1 MGALAR
7 GDIFLFAEFQ
17 LDRCGLLRRDDLGV
31 LSPVPIGGRA
41 VDLLS
46 VLVERH
52 GEVLSKAEIMAAV
65 WPNMAVEDGNLTL
78 QMAAL
83 RRILDR
89 GRREGSCIQ
98 TVARRGYRFAAEVTR
113 AEAASRRKLEANS
126 RAGAAR
132 PPPRLSIVVL
142 PIANLSGDPEEGCFA
157 DALTDDLT
165 TDLSRI
171 SGSFVIA
178 CSTALTYK
186 GRPVDVR
193 QIGRELGVRYV
204 LEGSVRRS
212 GSQVRMNMQLI
223 DAETG
228 GHLWAERFETD
239 RRGLA
244 EAEEEMIGRLAH
256 TLYLE
261 LVEDVDRHIRR
272 EGAADPDARDLVMR
286 GWARFYR
293 PRSPASLQ
301 EAQSAFARALE
312 LRPRSVRARIGFAV
326 VLAATILEGWSRSLP
341 ADQARVEELLGDVF
355 ARGTNHSMAHY
366 AMAMLRRFQARLSEA
381 CIEAERAVALDH
393 SNAAALYELGLAHM
407 YLGEPEAGILHIE
420 KAVRLSPRDPFVSAM
435 HYGLGRCHLFLGHLD
450 QAIELFERASTAQ
463 PRHWDVRMWL
473 AGALTLNGDLD
484 AARAELTA
492 ASRLKPEIHSQA
504 GWCTHQPWIA
514 IPRYWALREK
524 TLNLGLRRAGF
535 PDK

>member
-1 MGALAR
+1 MGARAQ
-7 GDIFLFAEFQ
+7 GEIFLFAGFQ
-17 LDRCGLLRRDDLGV
+17 LDSRGLRRRDDLGA

-113 AEAASRRKLEANS
+113 AEAARPKLEANS

-142 PIANLSGDPEEGCFA
+142 PIANLSGDPAEGYFA

-171 SGSFVIA
+171 SDSFVVA
-178 CSTALTYK
+178 CSTASTYK
-186 GRPVDVR
+186 GRLVDVR
-193 QIGRELGVRYV
+193 QVGRELGVRYV

-212 GSQVRMNMQLI
+212 GRQTRMNMQLI
-223 DAETG
+223 DAESG
-228 GHLWAERFETD
+228 GYLWAERVETG
-239 RRGLA
+239 RQRLA
-244 EAEEEMIGRLAH
+244 EAEEEISGRLAH

-261 LVEDVDRHIRR
+261 LVEDVDRQIRR
-272 EGAADPDARDLVMR
+272 EGGADPDARDLVMR

-301 EAQSAFARALE
+301 EAQAAFARALE
-312 LRPRSVRARIGFAV
+312 LRPRSIRARIGIAT
-326 VLAATILEGWSRSLP
+326 VLAATILEGWSHSLP
-341 ADQARVEELLGDVF
+341 ADQAQIEELLGEVF

-366 AMAMLRRFQARLSEA
+366 AMAMLRRSQARLGEA
-381 CIEAERAVALDH
+381 RIEAERAVALDH

-407 YLGEPEAGILHIE
+407 FLGQPRAGILHIE

-450 QAIELFERASTAQ
+450 QAIELFERASTGQ

-473 AGALTLNGDLD
+473 VGALALNGDLD
-484 AARAELTA
+484 AARAELTE

-504 GWCTHQPWIA
+504 GWRAHQPWIA
-514 IPRYWALREK
+514 IPGYWALREK

-535 PDK
+535 PDR